1 MNVSPLFPVYDS
13 AGNYAKS
20 NFNPDEANP
29 VAIMDYQN
37 QNRSKTDR
45 IVGNA
50 YLEVMPIKGLKLR
63 SDFGLDLNYL
73 NENRFTPVYDLAT
86 NIVNLHSR
94 AFQGITQTRT
104 WNWDNTISYQRDFGK
119 HSATVLVGT
128 TANETNVFFVNG
140 YKEDVTIADLD
151 HSIINNGTNEDT
163 KQIYGSRSED
173 ALLSYF
179 GRINYNYDEKYL
191 FTAIFRRD
199 GSTRFG
205 ANNRFGSF
213 PAFSAGWVASNEEFM
228 KTNWLDFL
236 KVRASWGRNGNLPA
250 VYAYDNIATTS
261 YLYMATIS
269 SVNQDYYF
277 GNGDVKFTGSSPD
290 RVPNPDLKWETSEQ
304 LDLGF
309 DAQLLKDFNV
319 SFDWYRKTTRDWII
333 TVPVPALAGT
343 KPPTVN
349 GGSVKNQG
357 VEVALGYTHRFGELS
372 FGINGNVTLN
382 KNDVIDI
389 PNAEKV
395 IVGDAN
401 VPFVGIDEIFRTQQ
415 GHPVGY
421 FYGLKTDGIF
431 QNEAEVQSYTG
442 KNGLI
447 QPNAKPGDVRFA
459 DLNGDGVIDSR
470 DKTEIGNPNPDVT
483 YGINLNLG
491 YKGFDLSVFL
501 YGVSGNQVF
510 NGVRDYAAPLSNYT
524 TEILGRWHGEGT
536 SNYLPRMTMGDDANQ
551 NWTRSSDLFVK
562 DASFLRVRSINLGYD
577 FKKGLF
583 PRLPLQQLRLYV
595 SGSNLFTFTKYKG
608 MDPEVGYGPY
618 PWASGIDVGTYPQP
632 KTVIVGVN
640 ARF

>member
-1 MNVSPLFPVYDS
+1 MFPVYDS